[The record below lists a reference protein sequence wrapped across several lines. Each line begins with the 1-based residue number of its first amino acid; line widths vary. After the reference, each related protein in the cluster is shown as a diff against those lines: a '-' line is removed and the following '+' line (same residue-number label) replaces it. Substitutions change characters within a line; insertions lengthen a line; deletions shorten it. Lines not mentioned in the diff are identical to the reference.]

1 MVLCAVGAAVII
13 LGVLAPRFM
22 STLPPEPARKTSEK
36 ALPPEI
42 KPSEGKEGN
51 ADKQIPAKPLEPT
64 EAASLSAI
72 LTRLVGG
79 TLFVLLLCA
88 GTAYGVGRWIKGK
101 NAAVPAGPLKLIAA
115 LPINARCSIFLVQAG
130 DQHLVAGVDATG
142 LRSILHIPGGINEI
156 DEVEETAPVQ
166 PATAHPEAAPAVFA
180 GRLPVLRTIVE
191 R

>member
-1 MVLCAVGAAVII
+1 M
-13 LGVLAPRFM
+13 
-22 STLPPEPARKTSEK
+22 
-36 ALPPEI
+36 
-42 KPSEGKEGN
+42 
-51 ADKQIPAKPLEPT
+51 
-64 EAASLSAI
+64 
-72 LTRLVGG
+72 
-79 TLFVLLLCA
+79 
-88 GTAYGVGRWIKGK
+88 
-101 NAAVPAGPLKLIAA
+101 PAGPLKLIAA

-142 LRSILHIPGGINEI
+142 LRPRYLLYPGGINEI